1 MRDAAGFLEDAASCK
16 VFWETAVLP
25 PRPAPDADLMVSG
38 ASSVTR
44 ARLSGAGAVAPWGS
58 FYTGSTDRAG
68 EHFLVYTWW
77 LLPDTK
83 PLLSRGSLALPP
95 PHLGLIWASPQ
106 PTPSPRPFA
115 PAPAL
120 TPPWLAQT
128 APLTS
133 SSRAHDTLAWSTHLP
148 RLCFYLPL
156 FASSKQD
163 QSLLFLRFFTLF
175 SQVLKSPLF
184 M

>member
-95 PHLGLIWASPQ
+95 PLPGPHLGQPSAHPKSSAICARPGTNSSLAGSDSSPHLKFQ
-106 PTPSPRPFA
+106 GPRHSGMEY
-115 PAPAL
+115 AL
-120 TPPWLAQT
+120 AKTV
-128 APLTS
+128 
-133 SSRAHDTLAWSTHLP
+133 
-148 RLCFYLPL
+148 
-156 FASSKQD
+156 
-163 QSLLFLRFFTLF
+163 LLSAT
-175 SQVLKSPLF
+175 VCIV
-184 M
+184 